1 MERDGKIS
9 LANILFLWSFPIPSC
24 STPQTRG
31 FGLILKVSI
40 NPHIYIDIIYIIYIV
55 YLLYILYIYYI
66 SIIYLLY
73 IYIYIISILYMH
85 LYIYILYLYYICISI
100 YIYMCVYSVY
110 IYIYTLADFGTSP
123 RLGRAGITQALVV
136 ACPLEQAD
144 MEFHISIPKMT
155 FLFLLLSTK
164 NSQSSTDQQGS
175 SQRPVAEVHL
185 MRSASLEDQLQLPC
199 RRS

>member
-73 IYIYIISILYMH
+73 IYYIYIIYASLYIYIISILYMH
-85 LYIYILYLYYICISI
+85 LSI
-100 YIYMCVYSVY
+100 YIYMCVYSV
-110 IYIYTLADFGTSP
+110 YIYTLADFGTSP